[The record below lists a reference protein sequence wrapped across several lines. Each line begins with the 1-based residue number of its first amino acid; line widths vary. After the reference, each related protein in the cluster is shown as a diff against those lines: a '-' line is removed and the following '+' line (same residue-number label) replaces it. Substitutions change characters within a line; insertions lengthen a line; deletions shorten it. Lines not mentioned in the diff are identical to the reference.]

1 MKLVVIFLFTLFL
14 ILLVLVVKRYYN
26 IDFFNAYDNNYEGD
40 IIFPGGINEK
50 VNIGIGTEPK
60 NDSFLSVNGDLVVK
74 DKFCIG
80 NVCLDYDLLKKLN
93 KLPLFTTDNYC
104 LYDSNG
110 DKECIDEDH
119 LKMLTGEKNII
130 FKDRNNDS
138 LETHEVSHHGRDK
151 HHAYNL
157 GHNGSWD
164 GSLYGGFEITEPPY
178 QHCGATRGNDD
189 CQGYYGCMPG
199 DAASDAVCAHP
210 GNGQFGGDGNYSPY
224 DNGHTSFYCDHW
236 KRWRCPDKPTGYNL
250 YHDTGK
256 THLETLNKQ
265 SIDKTKDEQQFRLL
279 SFGEEGEVSINYKCY
294 E

>member
-164 GSLYGGFEITEPPY
+164 GSLYGGFEISGPPE
-178 QHCGATRGNDD
+178 R
-189 CQGYYGCMPG
+189 
-199 DAASDAVCAHP
+199 
-210 GNGQFGGDGNYSPY
+210 
-224 DNGHTSFYCDHW
+224 
-236 KRWRCPDKPTGYNL
+236 YNL
-250 YHDTGK
+250 YHDKGK

-279 SFGEEGEVSINYKCY
+279 TFGEEGEVSINYKCY